1 MTAACRAVGV
11 CRPTPYNH
19 RDDNPEFAAKWD
31 AIAEEVADAMEQELY
46 RRAVEGVEKPVFFQG
61 DEVATVRE
69 YSDTLLIFGLKG
81 ARPEKYRERTE
92 TRHTFEPIDWDR
104 VPDDVRDA
112 LLTAR

>member
-1 MTAACRAVGV
+1 M
-11 CRPTPYNH
+11 
-19 RDDNPEFAAKWD
+19 FAAAWD
-31 AIAEEVADAMEQELY
+31 EVEDAVADTMERELY
-46 RRAVEGVEKPVFFQG
+46 RRAVEGVDKPVFHQG
-61 DEVATVRE
+61 DEVATIRE

-112 LLTAR
+112 FIDGKVTLEHVRSFVKR